1 MFVGDAQSLGIRMSP
16 QPFDSLRKR
25 TGTFS
30 SDLIQIDSINAKI
43 EFFSRATGRFRIN
56 PAWYRADRALCACSD
71 NQRDEQCSNS
81 RFVDFVESRV
91 VIRDQ
96 RAVVRGRLIPGRLG
110 SIGR

>member
-56 PAWYRADRALCACSD
+56 PAWYRADRSLCAFSD
-71 NQRDEQCSNS
+71 NQRDEQCSNT
-81 RFVDFVESRV
+81 RFVDFVESRA
-91 VIRDQ
+91 VIPEAR
-96 RAVVRGRLIPGRLG
+96 VFVYCCSIPGRRNP
-110 SIGR
+110 IGR

>member
-30 SDLIQIDSINAKI
+30 SDLIQIDSINAKRSQ
-43 EFFSRATGRFRIN
+43 FSRATGRFRVN
-56 PAWYRADRALCACSD
+56 LGRHRAVRATRAFSD
-71 NQRDEQCSNS
+71 NQRDEQCSNT